1 MPCHA
6 ANTLMRTRQGRAARQ
21 ALAAICI
28 NPQLPK
34 ANGIASRMAGAVEH
48 GSGPLGGIGLSRHG
62 DWKEGADPNPRHR
75 TARIALPGP
84 GLFRLVQAMA
94 QSR

>member
-6 ANTLMRTRQGRAARQ
+6 VNTLMRTRQGRAARQ

-48 GSGPLGGIGLSRHG
+48 GSRPFGRIGLSRHG
-62 DWKEGADPNPRHR
+62 NWKGRKAQIPTRV
-75 TARIALPGP
+75 T
-84 GLFRLVQAMA
+84 A
-94 QSR
+94 QSGSLYQSKASLC